1 MLYPIAIET
10 GDSEHAY
17 GVVFPDLKGCFSAG
31 DTLEEA
37 LGNAKE
43 AAELYLEDLAERG
56 SLPPKAGDLA
66 TWQSHDDFKGWAWA
80 VVEVNIEPF
89 LGKAKKIN
97 VTLPG
102 LCIKK
107 IDDVVKVSPAYK
119 DRSHFLQVAAN
130 HELERHAL
138 KDRSERTDDIEE

>member
-37 LGNAKE
+37 LANAKE
-43 AAELYLEDLAERG
+43 AAEFYLEDLAEHG
-56 SLPPKAGDLA
+56 KLPPKAGDLA
-66 TWQSHDDFKGWAWA
+66 TWQSSDEYKGWAWA
-80 VVEVNIEPF
+80 VVDVDVDPF
-89 LGKAKKIN
+89 LGKATKIN
-97 VTLPG
+97 ATLPS
-102 LCIKK
+102 LYIKK
-107 IDDVVKVSPAYK
+107 IDDAVSANSEYK
-119 DRSHFLQVAAN
+119 NRSHFLQVAAT

-138 KDRSERTDDIEE
+138 